1 MRQPKST
8 FFAIICALALC
19 AGLAVAQNRTTAELV
34 GTVTDSS
41 GGVIPE
47 ATISVTNTQTGVT
60 LRATTN
66 QSGYYD
72 VPFLPPGTY
81 SIRYE
86 QTGFQPAE
94 KSNLELQLNQ
104 NARIDVVLQIGATQ
118 SSVTV
123 EGTPLLD
130 QSDSQRGTN
139 ISNTMVENLP
149 LVGRDPSALATLA
162 SGTSSAQSGVGANP
176 DPGRRSIN
184 GNRAFSISTT
194 VNGGSVIL
202 PQSENF
208 SAFVP
213 PLSAIAEFAVVQD
226 NFGAE
231 YENGT
236 SVLNIITKSGSNQFH
251 GSLFEFLKNN
261 ALNARNR
268 FALTNP
274 PLHYHQ
280 FGGTIGGPIMRDKL
294 FFFFSYQNTLN
305 PNSTINVHT
314 TPTAD
319 LKNGNFAGL
328 PTIKD
333 PSTGL
338 PFPNNQIPQSRIDPV
353 ANAIQVYFP
362 APNLSGLGNNFNNAT
377 PQVPKNPFYN
387 GKIDYAL
394 SPSNQISASLQVFF
408 STTGWQSSWGKQPVC
423 YGSERCGNQIV
434 NSQQWAVS
442 DRWTISPTAIN
453 EARVNFVRQHY
464 NTDAPSGGQN
474 FPSKLGLNNVPP
486 DYFPTITI
494 SGAVP
499 TSLAPGKIGGGTQN
513 TFAYS
518 DSFTWVKGKHTV
530 KLGGSLNKYQY
541 NTLATWSSGS
551 FGFSG
556 LFTGQGYADFL
567 LGLPN
572 SYSLTA
578 APITFGARRTS
589 VAGFIQDD
597 FHVTRNLTI
606 NAGLRYNFEGGFSEA
621 HNRLSNFSPT
631 SINPVTNSPG
641 AIVFAHSGDTLLQ
654 KRHPTLFSPRLGF
667 AWTVANGWVARGA
680 YGIFVVP
687 ISAQRNFNTTPPGYA
702 IQQSLQTTDLHTPVF
717 QLSQGPPPY
726 LLPDPSRNT
735 GAVLNGQP
743 TSYWPNDAPQAR
755 VQQWQVSLQKQL
767 GSSTTIEVSYVGN
780 KGMDLLFPRDLNQVP
795 QNLLGPGNAQSKRPF
810 PQFQGITTMFND
822 SRSIYNSLQVQA
834 KRRFTHGLTFLTNY
848 TLSRSFDDS
857 SYDLTT
863 ASGGEYQIASDPK
876 LSYALSQFDQAH
888 RFVFATVYDIPVGKD
903 RSYLNHGGILNAILG
918 GWRTS
923 ANFSANSGS
932 PFTVYQGGANTSN
945 SLAGSLF
952 PNRVKKGILPSG
964 QQTIAHWFDTTA
976 FVSPAAYQF
985 GNSGRNILRGPGY
998 WDLDS
1003 GVMKN
1008 FPLPISLG
1016 EAPRLELRGDF
1027 FNVLNHPNLAQP
1039 NSTTGS
1045 NAFGTITS
1053 SSPGRAIQVGMQ
1065 FLF

>member
-1 MRQPKST
+1 MKQLRPI
-8 FFAIICALALC
+8 FLAAICALALC
-19 AGLAVAQNRTTAELV
+19 AGTTIAQNRTTAELV
-34 GTVTDSS
+34 GTVTDPS

-47 ATISVTNTQTGVT
+47 VTVSVTNTQTGVI
-60 LRATTN
+60 LKGTTN

-72 VPFLPPGTY
+72 IPFLPPGKY
-81 SIRYE
+81 SVQYE
-86 QTGFQPAE
+86 RTGFQTAE
-94 KSNLELQLNQ
+94 KTNLELQLNQ
-104 NARIDVVLQIGATQ
+104 NARIDVALQVGATQ

-123 EGTPLLD
+123 EATPLLN

-149 LVGRDPSALATLA
+149 LVGRDPSSLATLA
-162 SGTSSAQSGVGANP
+162 AGTSSAQSGVSASP

-261 ALNARNR
+261 AFNARNR

-280 FGGTIGGPIMRDKL
+280 FGGTIGGPILRGKL

-305 PNSTINVHT
+305 PNSTISVHT
-314 TPTAD
+314 TPTDAV
-319 LKNGNFAGL
+319 KSGNFAGL
-328 PTIKD
+328 PVIKD
-333 PSTGL
+333 PMTGL
-338 PFPNNQIPQSRIDPV
+338 PFADNQIPQNRIDPV
-353 ANAIQVYFP
+353 AKAIQAYFP
-362 APNLSGLGNNFNNAT
+362 EPNLAGLGNNFNNAT

-387 GKIDYAL
+387 GKLDYAL
-394 SPSNQISASLQVFF
+394 SPSNQLSASLQVFF
-408 STTGWQSSWGKQPVC
+408 STTQWQSSWGKQPVC

-442 DRWTISPTAIN
+442 DRWTLSPTAIN
-453 EARVNFVRQHY
+453 EARINFVRQHY
-464 NTDAPSGGQN
+464 NTFAPSGGQN

-494 SGAVP
+494 SGVVP
-499 TSLAPGKIGGGTQN
+499 TSLSPGKIGGGTQN

-518 DSFTWVKGKHTV
+518 DNFTWVKGRHTV

-578 APITFGARRTS
+578 APTTFGARRTS
-589 VAGFIQDD
+589 IAGFIQDD
-597 FHVTRNLTI
+597 FHVTRNLTV
-606 NAGLRYNFEGGFSEA
+606 NAGIRYNFEGGFSEA
-621 HNRLSNFSPT
+621 HDRLSNFSPT
-631 SINPVTNSPG
+631 SINPVTSSPG
-641 AIVFAHSGDTLLQ
+641 AIIFANSGNKLLQ
-654 KRHPTLFSPRLGF
+654 QNHPTLFSPRIGF
-667 AWTVANGWVARGA
+667 AWTVASGWVARGA
-680 YGIFVVP
+680 YGVFIVP
-687 ISAQRNFNTTPPGYA
+687 ISTQRNFNTTPPGYA

-726 LLPDPSRNT
+726 PLPNPSQNT
-735 GAVLNGQP
+735 GAALNGQS
-743 TSYWPNDAPQAR
+743 TSYWPYHASQAR

-767 GSSTTIEVSYVGN
+767 SRNTTVEISYVGN
-780 KGMDLLFPRDLNQVP
+780 KGEDLLFPRDLNQVP
-795 QNLLGPGNAQSKRPF
+795 ESLLGPGNAQSKRPF
-810 PQFQGITTMFND
+810 PQFQGITTLFND
-822 SRSIYNSLQVQA
+822 AGSIYNALQIQA
-834 KRRFTHGLTFLTNY
+834 QRRFSNGLTFLTNY

-863 ASGGEYQIASDPK
+863 GSGGEYQVASDP
-876 LSYALSQFDQAH
+876 SRSHALSQFDQAH
-888 RFVFATVYDIPVGKD
+888 RFVFATVYELPVGKG
-903 RSYLNHGGILNAILG
+903 RTYINHRGILDAILG
-918 GWRTS
+918 GWRMS

-952 PNRVKKGILPSG
+952 PNRIGKGTLPSG
-964 QQTIAHWFDTTA
+964 RRTIAHWFDTTA
-976 FVSPAAYQF
+976 FTSPAAYQF
-985 GNSGRNILRGPGY
+985 GNSGRDILRGPGY
-998 WDLDS
+998 WDVDS
-1003 GVMKN
+1003 GLMKD
-1008 FPLPISLG
+1008 FPLPIPLG
-1016 EAPRLELRGDF
+1016 ENPHLELRGDF
-1027 FNVLNHPNLAQP
+1027 FNVLNHPNFAQP

-1053 SSPGRAIQVGMQ
+1053 SSPARAIQVGLQ